1 MTALGNISNPNV
13 FVIVEQ
19 VVRHIV
25 EYIRVSAGTAAVLGL
40 KVVKNDTPPTTAY
53 LMVDHRGKCSANCS
67 FCPQSRSTKGK
78 DAQLSRIT
86 WPRYSL
92 TEVSSK
98 LEQAVESHKLFRAC
112 IQTLNYPT
120 LLDDLL
126 ELMNHLQKIKKL
138 PISIAV
144 HPLPPDGFGRLK
156 AAGVDRVGIAL
167 DGCTRP
173 IFERIKGENV
183 QGPYRW
189 DKTLASLQEA
199 INVFGKGK
207 VATHFIVGLGETEQE
222 LFQAVQDV
230 KDLGVSPSLFAFTP
244 IKGTKEDA
252 RAQPPILR
260 YRKMQLGR
268 ELIIN
273 RGYKIASFSFSREG
287 ELQSFH
293 LPKNEYQEIMHDGS
307 AFQTRGC
314 PQCNRPYYDSHPGGT
329 IYNYATPLSDQQK
342 AEIERLLQSYL

>member
-1 MTALGNISNPNV
+1 M
-13 FVIVEQ
+13 
-19 VVRHIV
+19 V

-40 KVVKNDTPPTTAY
+40 KLVKNDTPPTTAY

-67 FCPQSRSTKGK
+67 FCPQSRSTRGK

-86 WPRYSL
+86 WPRYSMA
-92 TEVSSK
+92 EVASK
-98 LEQAVESHKLFRAC
+98 LETAVGSGKLFRAC

-126 ELMNHLQKIKKL
+126 EIMAQFHTIRKL

-144 HPLPPDGFGRLK
+144 HPLPPDGFRKLK
-156 AAGVDRVGIAL
+156 EAGVDRVGIAL

-173 IFERIKGENV
+173 IFESIKGENV

-189 DKTLASLQEA
+189 EKTLASLKEA
-199 INVFGKGK
+199 LEVFGTGK
-207 VATHFIVGLGETEQE
+207 VATHFIVGLGETERE
-222 LFQAVQDV
+222 LLQAVQDV
-230 KDLGVSPSLFAFTP
+230 KDLGVLPSLFAFTAV
-244 IKGTKEDA
+244 KGTREET
-252 RAQPPILR
+252 RSQPPLLR

-273 RGYKIASFSFSREG
+273 RGKKATSFSFSPEG
-287 ELQSFH
+287 ELQSFR
-293 LPKNEYQEIMHDGS
+293 LTKNEHEEILRDGS

-329 IYNYATPLSDQQK
+329 IYNYAAPLSDQQK
-342 AEIERLLQSYL
+342 VEIEQLLHPYL

>member
-1 MTALGNISNPNV
+1 
-13 FVIVEQ
+13 
-19 VVRHIV
+19 
-25 EYIRVSAGTAAVLGL
+25 
-40 KVVKNDTPPTTAY
+40 
-53 LMVDHRGKCSANCS
+53 MVDHRGKCSANCS
-67 FCPQSRSTKGK
+67 FCPQSRSTRGK

-92 TEVSSK
+92 TEVTSK
-98 LEQAVESHKLFRAC
+98 LAKTVESRKLFRAC

-126 ELMNHLQKIKKL
+126 ELMNHFQKIKNL

-144 HPLPPDGFGRLK
+144 HPLPPEGFRKLK
-156 AAGVDRVGIAL
+156 EAGVDRVGIAL

-199 INVFGKGK
+199 IKLFGKGK

-222 LFQAVQDV
+222 LLQAVQDV

-244 IKGTKEDA
+244 IKGTKEES

-260 YRKMQLGR
+260 YRIMQLGR

-273 RGYKIASFSFSREG
+273 HGKDMASFSFSHEG

-293 LPKNEYQEIMHDGS
+293 LTNPEFQAIMQEGA

-329 IYNYATPLSDQQK
+329 IYNYGAPLSDSQK
-342 AEIERLLQSYL
+342 QEIEKLLFPYK

>member
-1 MTALGNISNPNV
+1 
-13 FVIVEQ
+13 
-19 VVRHIV
+19 
-25 EYIRVSAGTAAVLGL
+25 
-40 KVVKNDTPPTTAY
+40 
-53 LMVDHRGKCSANCS
+53 MVDHRGKCSANCS
-67 FCPQSRSTKGK
+67 FCPQSRSTRGK

-92 TEVSSK
+92 TEVAST
-98 LEQAVESHKLFRAC
+98 LEKAVESRKLFRAC

-126 ELMNHLQKIKKL
+126 ELVGQLLKNKQF

-144 HPLPPDGFGRLK
+144 HPLPPHGFQKLK
-156 AAGVDRVGIAL
+156 EAGVDRVGIAL

-173 IFERIKGENV
+173 IFERIKGELV
-183 QGPYRW
+183 SGPYRW

-199 INVFGKGK
+199 LEVFGMGK

-222 LFQAVQDV
+222 LLQAVQDV

-244 IKGTKEDA
+244 IKGTEEET

-268 ELIIN
+268 ELLIN
-273 RGYKIASFSFSREG
+273 RGKKLTSFSFSPEG
-287 ELQSFH
+287 KLESFH
-293 LPKNEYQEIMHDGS
+293 LIKNEFDEIMRDGS

-329 IYNYATPLSDQQK
+329 IYNYAVPLNNQQK
-342 AEIERLLQSYL
+342 AEIEQLLQPYM

>member
-1 MTALGNISNPNV
+1 
-13 FVIVEQ
+13 
-19 VVRHIV
+19 
-25 EYIRVSAGTAAVLGL
+25 
-40 KVVKNDTPPTTAY
+40 
-53 LMVDHRGKCSANCS
+53 MVDHRGKCSANCS

-86 WPRYSL
+86 WPRYPITDVVTRL
-92 TEVSSK
+92 KKAKE
-98 LEQAVESHKLFRAC
+98 EHKLFRVC

-126 ELMNHLQKIKKL
+126 DLVECFQKLENL

-144 HPLPPDGFGRLK
+144 HPLPLDGFHKLK
-156 AAGVDRVGIAL
+156 SAGVDRVGIAL

-173 IFERIKGENV
+173 IFDQIKGEGV
-183 QGPYRW
+183 QGPYHW

-199 INVFGKGK
+199 IHVFGTGK
-207 VATHFIVGLGETEQE
+207 VATHFIVGLGETEQD
-222 LFQAVQDV
+222 LLQAIQDV
-230 KDLGVSPSLFAFTP
+230 KDLGVTPSLFAFTP
-244 IKGTKEDA
+244 IKGTREET

-273 RGYKIASFSFSREG
+273 RGKKTAAFSFTREG

-293 LPKNEYQEIMHDGS
+293 LTTPEYQDIMQEGG

-329 IYNYATPLSDQQK
+329 IYNYAVPLNDQQK
-342 AEIERLLQSYL
+342 SEINTLLRPYL